1 MRQEAAPRRV
11 VVAYLSSGV
20 LFTLATSLIWATN
33 TIFLMRVGGLSI
45 FEVMLVN
52 AVFTVA
58 QALFEVPTGVVADTI
73 GRKASYLI
81 AIGTILVSTL
91 LYVVTPRFG
100 WGFFGFCAAS
110 ALLGLGFTFQTGAVD
125 AWLVDALD
133 HTGFTLPKE
142 RVFAWGQMMSGAG
155 MLVGSVLGGLLG
167 QADLSLPFVVRA
179 VLLGAAFVVT
189 AVLVKDL
196 GFTPRPLR
204 ASTFAA
210 ESRTILQAG
219 VRYGWHDRVIRPLLF
234 VSLLG
239 GVFFMY
245 GFYSWQPYILG
256 LVGHN
261 YVWLLGVVQGGL
273 SLTGILGNSLVRRVM
288 GSGETRRDPAR
299 VLMWAAGL
307 EAAFAAAIGAVGLI
321 IRQPGLIPAG
331 IAISL
336 WLAWGVLFGITGPVR
351 QGFINEHIPSS
362 QRATVLSLDAFFS
375 DAGGGVGQPALGWIS
390 ARTSVGVGWIV
401 GAGFLALTAPLYA
414 WSGRAAKQD

>member
-1 MRQEAAPRRV
+1 MRQEDAPRRV

-261 YVWLLGVVQGGL
+261 YVWLLGVVQG
-273 SLTGILGNSLVRRVM
+273 
-288 GSGETRRDPAR
+288 
-299 VLMWAAGL
+299 
-307 EAAFAAAIGAVGLI
+307 
-321 IRQPGLIPAG
+321 
-331 IAISL
+331 
-336 WLAWGVLFGITGPVR
+336 
-351 QGFINEHIPSS
+351 
-362 QRATVLSLDAFFS
+362 
-375 DAGGGVGQPALGWIS
+375 
-390 ARTSVGVGWIV
+390 
-401 GAGFLALTAPLYA
+401 
-414 WSGRAAKQD
+414 